1 MVENADDGS
10 VDWKPSFIDYFI
22 EIKPPK
28 VEASMKGDAP
38 VKVEAHMKVEGFRVN
53 FGVCNLRDNDVDT
66 THFFLPKFIER

>member
-1 MVENADDGS
+1 
-10 VDWKPSFIDYFI
+10 
-22 EIKPPK
+22 
-28 VEASMKGDAP
+28 MKGDAP